1 MTEEGYIKTD
11 AVQHTTVPGVFAC
24 GDNASRVR
32 TVANAVSSGTA
43 TGIILNKELIEETF

>member
-1 MTEEGYIKTD
+1 M
-11 AVQHTTVPGVFAC
+11 QHTSVPGVFSC
-24 GDNASRVR
+24 CDNSSRVR